1 MSEKKDKNL
10 NIEDNISKNGSPE
23 ANLRGDGADN
33 GENLN
38 APASDDNDAADQIEE
53 NLSEEEKLKIENA
66 ELNDRFLRLFSEFD
80 NYKRRTAKERIELY
94 KTAGEE
100 VILALLPVL
109 DDLGRAIQS
118 NAENNDLNS
127 VKEGFNM
134 VEGKLKAVLEQ
145 KGLENMNSL
154 HTKFDTDIHEAITNI
169 PAPKKKL
176 KGKVVDVIEKGY
188 LLNGKVIRYAKVVVG
203 N

>member
-1 MSEKKDKNL
+1 MSEKKDKNEH
-10 NIEDNISKNGSPE
+10 IEEDLSKNGTAEPNSEANESSGASSEAAEEEALAKDKEPE
-23 ANLRGDGADN
+23 A
-33 GENLN
+33 E
-38 APASDDNDAADQIEE
+38 
-53 NLSEEEKLKIENA
+53 LSEEEKLKNENA
-66 ELNDRFLRLFSEFD
+66 ELNDRFLRLYSEFD
-80 NYKRRTAKERIELY
+80 NFKRRTAKERIELY

-109 DDLGRAIQS
+109 DDLDRAISS
-118 NAENNDLNS
+118 NVDNNDLKS
-127 VKEGFNM
+127 VKEGFTLM
-134 VEGKLKAVLEQ
+134 EGKLKAALEQ
-145 KGLENMNSL
+145 QGLENMNSL
-154 HTKFDTDIHEAITNI
+154 HTKFDTDMHEALTNI

>member
-1 MSEKKDKNL
+1 MSEKKSK
-10 NIEDNISKNGSPE
+10 EDNSVEDLPE
-23 ANLRGDGADN
+23 DN
-33 GENLN
+33 GDASVT
-38 APASDDNDAADQIEE
+38 APNGNDDATEVAKEE
-53 NLSEEEKLKIENA
+53 EVELSEEEKLKKENE
-66 ELNDRFLRLFSEFD
+66 ELNDRFLRLYSEFD
-80 NYKRRTAKERIELY
+80 NFKRRTAKERIELY
-94 KTAGEE
+94 KTAGED

-109 DDLGRAIQS
+109 DDLNRAINS
-118 NAENNDLNS
+118 NVENNDIES
-127 VKEGFNM
+127 VKEGFKL
-134 VEGKLKAVLEQ
+134 VEGKLKTALEQ

-154 HTKFDTDIHEAITNI
+154 HTKFDTDMHEAITNI

>member
-1 MSEKKDKNL
+1 MSEKKDKNED
-10 NIEDNISKNGSPE
+10 IEENVSENGTPE
-23 ANLRGDGADN
+23 ANSKSNEDTGT
-33 GENLN
+33 EQ
-38 APASDDNDAADQIEE
+38 ASEPEEDASTEASAEVE
-53 NLSEEEKLKIENA
+53 LSEEEKLKSDNA
-66 ELNDRFLRLFSEFD
+66 ELNDRFLRLYSEFD
-80 NYKRRTAKERIELY
+80 NFKRRTAKERIELY

-109 DDLGRAIQS
+109 DDLNRAITS
-118 NAENNDLNS
+118 NADNDDLKS
-127 VKEGFNM
+127 VKEGFEM
-134 VEGKLKAVLEQ
+134 LEHKLKSALKQ

-154 HTKFDTDIHEAITNI
+154 HTKFDTDMHEAITNI